1 MDEFGTRSS
10 QEVSQ
15 ISLLPYTIAS
25 TLLNRIQIH
34 LGGVFVIYLVGFMGS
49 GKSTVA
55 AQLSYKLGMPYIEM
69 DDEIEK
75 EQGITISEMFA
86 TYGESFFRE
95 KETSFLRGI
104 SKEVIVSTGGGVIL
118 SKDNRLLL
126 KSGTVI
132 YLKAEWETIVQRL
145 SEDTKR
151 PLWKG
156 DAQEKKTRFQSRL
169 KLYEEV
175 ADEIISVD
183 ERTPHEIAIDIQKRL
198 K

>member
-1 MDEFGTRSS
+1 MNDYEHFS
-10 QEVSQ
+10 QEASQ
-15 ISLLPYTIAS
+15 ISLLPYTIAP
-25 TLLNRIQIH
+25 TLLNRSHFI

-55 AQLSYKLGMPYIEM
+55 EQLSHKLGMPYIEM

-75 EQGITISEMFA
+75 EQGISIPEMFE

-104 SKEVIVSTGGGVIL
+104 SKEVIVSTGGGVII
-118 SKDNRLLL
+118 SEDNRRLL

-145 SEDTKR
+145 MEDTKR

-156 DAQEKKTRFQSRL
+156 DAQEKKTRFESRL

-175 ADEIISVD
+175 ADEIVSVD
-183 ERTPHEIAIDIQKRL
+183 DRTPDEIAVDIQKRL